1 MQLKPLVVF
10 LFTTLP
16 VLTVA
21 TSPDTATINDISN
34 LTNDLKAFDAA
45 VQNWDLQENS
55 SPAQAMK
62 DQANKAVKDLSQ
74 TLQDAKKIESLTP
87 DAQDKL
93 VASMKEFTSV
103 AGDVIKHM
111 AEKVC
116 LYKTYADE
124 VGHYTNENSNLNLTG
139 EMDTGVSWRPRIR
152 RPGCSSMSF
161 GIASQTRFL
170 RKRYRNCRVN
180 CRGCKMG

>member
-55 SPAQAMK
+55 SPAQTMK

-111 AEKVC
+111 AEKQSESDRGDGYRG
-116 LYKTYADE
+116 LMETSNKAT
-124 VGHYTNENSNLNLTG
+124 GLFFNELRNSLANKIPQETVQELSGQLQGLQNGLNKA
-139 EMDTGVSWRPRIR
+139 I
-152 RPGCSSMSF
+152 
-161 GIASQTRFL
+161 
-170 RKRYRNCRVN
+170 
-180 CRGCKMG
+180 